1 MPSSLRVSPWVCA
14 AGLWA
19 GGEVGLAL
27 RSCVSQGGRHVAD
40 APHMLWAEDW
50 AGELGVGFL
59 GAGRFCRPA
68 PSSWRGGGLVGKGT
82 RRLQASGQRRRLGGR
97 LPPEAGLRAGHTE
110 PGALLGA
117 WMPGGVWVQV
127 GALSDLAPGHGTFG
141 RDQVRG
147 AHSSGSQGESL
158 HP

>member
-1 MPSSLRVSPWVCA
+1 MLEGSA
-14 AGLWA
+14 A
-19 GGEVGLAL
+19 
-27 RSCVSQGGRHVAD
+27 
-40 APHMLWAEDW
+40 PT
-50 AGELGVGFL
+50 
-59 GAGRFCRPA
+59 P

-82 RRLQASGQRRRLGGR
+82 RRLQSSRQRMRPGGR
-97 LPPEAGLRAGHTE
+97 LPPEAELRAGLTE
-110 PGALLGA
+110 PVALLGA
-117 WMPGGVWVQV
+117 WMPGGVWVRV